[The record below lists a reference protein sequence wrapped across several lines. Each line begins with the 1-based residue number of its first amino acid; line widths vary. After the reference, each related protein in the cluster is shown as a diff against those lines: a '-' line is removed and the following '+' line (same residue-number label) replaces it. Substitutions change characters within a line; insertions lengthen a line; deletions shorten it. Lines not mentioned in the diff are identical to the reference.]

1 MDCFFDVLPK
11 MRILKFNKPKQCYK
25 QWNPSH
31 RTEYKWVTFSKWEQT
46 LVIWIFYQFSCC
58 CFSLFFFGSLFFHLV
73 YYDLTHSHWSIPKI
87 RITIWKIDK
96 NNAFFSVISL
106 HLMAVMMISI
116 HQIKQFSLS
125 ARSLSV
131 YENLH
136 VYVHVSVCCVAFSV
150 FWSVFYLL
158 STIWNGLNYIGFRL
172 LSFSPSL
179 FRFVW

>member
-1 MDCFFDVLPK
+1 MKSFASNRIQMSNIFEMRTNIGHMNILP
-11 MRILKFNKPKQCYK
+11 
-25 QWNPSH
+25 
-31 RTEYKWVTFSKWEQT
+31 
-46 LVIWIFYQFSCC
+46 IFLL
-58 CFSLFFFGSLFFHLV
+58 LFFSSFFWFFVLSSV

-96 NNAFFSVISL
+96 NNVFFSVISF

-125 ARSLSV
+125 ACSLSV
-131 YENLH
+131 YQHLH

-150 FWSVFYLL
+150 FWSAFYLL

-172 LSFSPSL
+172 LSFSLSL